1 MGDTVSVVFDGPAGV
16 GKSTISK
23 AVARQLGFTYVDTG
37 AMYRGVTLLAIE
49 QGIPIDFAHQQEMMA
64 ITDTADFSFI
74 FVGEELRI
82 FHGSRDIT
90 EAIRSQEV
98 TGKVSYVAALPE
110 IRQGLTSL
118 QQQMASSQSV
128 VMEGRDIGT
137 VVLPNADYKFF
148 LSASPEVRA
157 RRRYKELLS
166 KDVAIDQATVLADM
180 QKRDQLDSSREF
192 APLRKAEDAI
202 EIDTSDLEIEEVTR
216 LVLAK
221 IKGLCQEGRN
231 EL

>member
-37 AMYRGVTLLAIE
+37 AMYRGVTLLALE
-49 QGIPIDFAHQQEMMA
+49 QGIPIDSAHQQEMMA

-74 FVGEELRI
+74 FAGEELRI
-82 FHGSRDIT
+82 FHGLRDIT

-98 TGKVSYVAALPE
+98 TGTVSYVAALPQ

-118 QQQMASSQSV
+118 QQQMASSRNV

-166 KDVAIDQATVLADM
+166 KGIAIDQATVLADM
-180 QKRDQLDSSREF
+180 QKRDQLDSSREY
-192 APLRKAEDAI
+192 APLCKAKDAI
-202 EIDTSDLEIEEVTR
+202 EIDTSGLEIEEIVK
-216 LVLAK
+216 LVLAQ